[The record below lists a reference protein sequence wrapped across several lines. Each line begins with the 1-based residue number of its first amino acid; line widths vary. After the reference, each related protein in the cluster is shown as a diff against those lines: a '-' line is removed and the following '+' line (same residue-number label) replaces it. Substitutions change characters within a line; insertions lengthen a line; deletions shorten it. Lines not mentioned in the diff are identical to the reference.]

1 MNPFSPIERSSKTL
15 GFHPIAKA
23 PPKNPSL
30 ENPKGNGWI
39 ADALLHLFVERGI
52 VDEQAGVV
60 EKGFRLNDALAA
72 ELKAIQCAFAT
83 GISIH
88 NEHFPFPLLDLIYG
102 IHWRLV
108 TTYKPSKAPE
118 IIGGAVPHLLTEN
131 FYAAYLCKRLN
142 ISPSVA
148 NQLVSA
154 FKQTLDSTPND
165 YDYRQ
170 WVDEGEPFCASKEQ
184 FKQAFAKI
192 IQELIQEKHRQSVDL
207 PTVMQN
213 GFHKLHLVESDR
225 LRFGIAA
232 VGNAEDPPLECIVME
247 KTDRPYLF
255 TRDRIA
261 LSLNM
266 QLGPY
271 HQLILHPQLNFY
283 DLPDCHE
290 KIPDETALIHQLCMI
305 LDTPS
310 FEGIDFHGWLI
321 AMTLTSKGWRTLRQD
336 FFPELWHAFAEKNC
350 IQNKIVLYELQ
361 NEIEWVEKNH
371 LAKAEREEL
380 CTSQKMALRLNLLIY
395 LIDHDHLT
403 KDTAAFLI
411 QDIRR
416 LLDESAT
423 YPNFTHQLAAQLMIM
438 LESPQHTL
446 QESLAWF
453 RIALWLHARQHG
465 VREGTVSK
473 NFGEMAFRLPNHY
486 SEQSVVWI
494 PLQLEESIDLVMH
507 DPSIEALTGPLEEIL
522 ALPAPAT
529 KQEGILLSAMNDQF
543 LQKLKSRRHPF
554 LLRMALH
561 IELSENKPIRA
572 ADWLSYIPLLLINYP
587 QELIHFRALIG
598 NASLKTILSPHAW
611 AFHLLDIYPTAGVL
625 AVEELDQKSKQLF
638 VDRFNELPPLQF
650 LALFQ
655 KLKEIPD
662 LFNIQRLHETLY
674 PFLREILPPSS
685 ADLSPQ
691 EGGPF
696 VPWILFNLL
705 VFRSIGKFRV
715 EPSARKSALQLI
727 HNDLE
732 INVTF
737 HTAIV
742 IEKAITLFAQNERA
756 KTLCL
761 EMFEHFHKTQA
772 TSSSKP
778 QIETF
783 FEKLNAFTKS
793 LEAAPIHSA
802 TYAFGIKLALQSRSK
817 VKDNLPIPL
826 HWLVNMPA
834 IYAHHPDLRKPLREL
849 FKNKSTCLKLLEQES
864 IDRVKWAAAL
874 FKGKKD
880 HLTAAGQIR
889 RGLDTQQEAQLWEKL
904 TPLFLKHPERVPHF
918 LKIYGK
924 IDFNHPEKRR
934 FLMEWIQ
941 IANLSKKSREICST
955 YIQKVF
961 KETWI
966 RQSYESTEQFLKR
979 VNEQISD
986 RKELIA
992 EEELATSAPMNLIM
1006 EHQETL
1012 SIVSPITQFYE
1023 TYLFTYPC
1031 FSALFQNEEAIIHP
1045 LVRYCGLSVDSFHYL
1060 LGKNRGSPK
1069 WTICDRSLFPDYLTT
1084 FMGVLIINEMA
1095 FHVLTNWGCKTDL
1108 KRYERSLSTLVQK
1121 PMSAKWMK
1129 IVLSRF
1135 SALAPLGSLLM
1146 LFGGICYINDTA
1158 SASNGPLL
1166 QRHCFNAIEKYLSTG
1181 LSQVANDSR
1190 AKILLDAQEKI
1201 CMFNRDPDF
1210 KFLHIFFALL
1220 NAYLTGFVTQ
1230 KISPLSVLQI
1240 PSAMSHKIR
1249 SAVKNAFGTPAAPPL
1264 IILSQK
1270 RRTIVAISA
1279 LAYGFFQMGYIYYS
1293 QYRTMYE
1300 VQAHCDQIVHFSNAL
1315 LDRNTHSNICFQQ
1328 DPSDKELYL
1337 NITLSL
1343 QLIGAAV
1350 AYLYGRNAERIFSH
1364 LPSIPAINN
1373 YPMIKRY
1380 RFQMISYPVIGTI
1393 YRVVTNIWSN
1403 CNAYF
1408 GPMRFRSQCKYY
1420 IDREYDD
1427 LFLNDEEGFIR
1438 NNAKFTMCQLTE
1450 WDIENMYF
1458 LIIGLFNFFIAGILS
1473 APQNEERIG

>member
-23 PPKNPSL
+23 PPKNPLL
-30 ENPKGNGWI
+30 ENPKGNDWI
-39 ADALLHLFVERGI
+39 ADTLLQLFIERGI
-52 VDEQAGVV
+52 VDEQAVV
-60 EKGFRLNDALAA
+60 VAKGFSLNDALAV
-72 ELKAIQCAFAT
+72 ELKAIQCTVAT
-83 GISIH
+83 GISIQ
-88 NEHFPFPLLDLIYG
+88 NAHFSFSLHDLIYG

-142 ISPSVA
+142 ISPTGA

-154 FKQTLDSTPND
+154 FKQTLGSVPND
-165 YDYRQ
+165 FDYRQ
-170 WVDEGEPFCASKEQ
+170 WVDEGEPFCASREQ

-207 PTVMQN
+207 PIVMQN

-321 AMTLTSKGWRTLRQD
+321 AMTLTTKGWRTLRQD

-416 LLDESAT
+416 LLDESDT
-423 YPNFTHQLAAQLMIM
+423 YPNFTHQLAAQLMLM

-494 PLQLEESIDLVMH
+494 PLQLEESIALVMH

-522 ALPAPAT
+522 TLPAPAT

-554 LLRMALH
+554 LLRIALH

-587 QELIHFRALIG
+587 QELIHFRALIA
-598 NASLKTILSPHAW
+598 NASLKTILSPHEW

-662 LFNIQRLHETLY
+662 LFNVQRLHETLY

-691 EGGPF
+691 EGGSF

-742 IEKAITLFAQNERA
+742 IEKAITLFAQNERT

-772 TSSSKP
+772 ISSSKP
-778 QIETF
+778 HIETF

-793 LEAAPIHSA
+793 LEAAPIHCA

-849 FKNKSTCLKLLEQES
+849 FNNKSACLKLLEQES

-955 YIQKVF
+955 YIQKIF

-1012 SIVSPITQFYE
+1012 SIVSPLSNIYE
-1023 TYLFTYPC
+1023 LYLFSFPLLLE
-1031 FSALFQNEEAIIHP
+1031 LFQNHDELLYP
-1045 LVRYCGLSVDSFHYL
+1045 LVRHCVWSVEAHKYVLDRD
-1060 LGKNRGSPK
+1060 RGNPK
-1069 WTICDRSLFPDYLTT
+1069 WSICDKRLFPNYLTSIAGAIVAHEIT
-1084 FMGVLIINEMA
+1084 FHTLSIMGSKMN
-1095 FHVLTNWGCKTDL
+1095 L
-1108 KRYERSLSTLVQK
+1108 KFLRNPKFTRISTIALHQIK
-1121 PMSAKWMK
+1121 S
-1129 IVLSRF
+1129 
-1135 SALAPLGSLLM
+1135 LAPFLALFSL
-1146 LFGGICYINDTA
+1146 ICYINDHSLA
-1158 SASNGPLL
+1158 AYGPLL
-1166 QRHCFNAIEKYLSTG
+1166 KQRCFSSIESYFSKE
-1181 LSQVANDSR
+1181 LSQIAFHSR
-1190 AKILLDAQEKI
+1190 AQILLEAQENI
-1201 CMFNRDPDF
+1201 CLFTREPDL
-1210 KFLHIFFALL
+1210 KYAHIFFSMLH
-1220 NAYLTGFVTQ
+1220 AYLTGVITER
-1230 KISPLSVLQI
+1230 ISPFSFYQI
-1240 PSAMSHKIR
+1240 PRLFSQTARNVMNQGFAKPTS
-1249 SAVKNAFGTPAAPPL
+1249 TPL
-1264 IILSQK
+1264 IIQSQK
-1270 RRTIVAISA
+1270 RRTFVTVSAI
-1279 LAYGFFQMGYIYYS
+1279 AYGFFQMVYILHN
-1293 QYRTMYE
+1293 QYRTLYE
-1300 VQAHCDQIVHFSNAL
+1300 TKPHCDKVVHFSNAIL
-1315 LDRNTHSNICFQQ
+1315 GRNATSNICPQQ
-1328 DPSDKELYL
+1328 DPTDIQLFFGL
-1337 NITLSL
+1337 TLAL
-1343 QLIGAAV
+1343 QLMGATSS
-1350 AYLYGRNAERIFSH
+1350 YLYGRNTQRILSH
-1364 LPSIPAINN
+1364 IPTIEALKDYPRFRRVHTQVLSYTVIASI
-1373 YPMIKRY
+1373 YVLFY
-1380 RFQMISYPVIGTI
+1380 L
-1393 YRVVTNIWSN
+1393 IWN
-1403 CNAYF
+1403 KYNADF
-1408 GPMRFRSQCKYY
+1408 GPLHFRSECSHQ
-1420 IDREYDD
+1420 IDQEYND
-1427 LFLNDEEGFIR
+1427 LFVNDSTGAEKQ
-1438 NNAKFTMCQLTE
+1438 NAKFLMCQVTD
-1450 WDIENMYF
+1450 WDIENMRF
-1458 LIIGLFNFFIAGILS
+1458 FIVGLFNFFIAGILS